1 MSDIPTWHERAMAHP
16 DHQSG
21 MISEDM
27 IRARMAEEIADLRA
41 EVERLRG
48 ELDRTREQL
57 DAAVALIAE
66 WCRAVDGGAS
76 WDYWDDHYKQ
86 ARWGKGV
93 LRSLIDAEIAKLE
106 PLEGEP

>member
-1 MSDIPTWHERAMAHP
+1 MT
-16 DHQSG
+16 QSYTPRQIAG
-21 MISEDM
+21 GLLEGEF
-27 IRARMAEEIADLRA
+27 ARDSAFVPLA
-41 EVERLRG
+41 EVERLRA